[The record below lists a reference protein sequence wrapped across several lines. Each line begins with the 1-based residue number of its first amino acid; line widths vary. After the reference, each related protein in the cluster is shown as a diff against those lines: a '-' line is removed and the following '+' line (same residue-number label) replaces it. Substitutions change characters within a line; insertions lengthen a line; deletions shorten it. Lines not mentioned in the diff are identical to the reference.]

1 MLRAALISLFIFV
14 LGLGAASAGPPGELD
29 YSDESVVP
37 EGKIGEQIQSLI
49 DVVNANDPAEIRR
62 FLVEGCT
69 EAFRTFA
76 PMETHVS
83 VALGFYRRTGGVDFH
98 SVRTYTPERPDR
110 TTVILK
116 DRLFGGWH
124 AIVMHFDEEADY
136 LVAGVR
142 FAAARTPSN
151 VEEPPLAES
160 ELVEHVRDLVKRACE
175 ADVFSGTLLLAKGDE
190 ILLTHACGEASK
202 RFHVPNRLDTK
213 FNLGSMNKMFTAIAI
228 AQLVEKGVL
237 SYDDTIA
244 GYVDESWL
252 PRDITDTITIR
263 HLLTHTS
270 GLGNYWKEAFLKG
283 SRELYRLVEDFKPL
297 VVGDTLAFEPGARFA
312 YSNTGFL
319 LLGVVI
325 EEATGQSYFDYIR
338 ENVYGP
344 AGMEDSGSYEMDYPV
359 ENLAIGYVAAPD
371 SEWGW
376 ENNIYK
382 HVIKGGPAGGG
393 FSTVGD
399 LHAFA
404 CALQTDKLV
413 SQATLGEMW
422 SDHSGAGYGYGFVV
436 SDGVAGRVVGHS
448 GGFDGINGELDIFTD
463 AGYTAAVLS
472 NYDWGA
478 TPVSQAVTAL
488 IGRIP
493 TP

>member
-1 MLRAALISLFIFV
+1 
-14 LGLGAASAGPPGELD
+14 
-29 YSDESVVP
+29 
-37 EGKIGEQIQSLI
+37 
-49 DVVNANDPAEIRR
+49 VVNANDAARIRS
-62 FLVEGCT
+62 FLEEECT

-76 PMETHVS
+76 PMDAHVS

-98 SVRTYTPERPDR
+98 SIRTYTPERPDA

-124 AIVMHFDEEADY
+124 GIVMHFDEDADY

-151 VEEPPLAES
+151 VEEPAIS
-160 ELVEHVRDLVKRACE
+160 GAELVEEVEGLVRRACE
-175 ADVFSGTLLLAKGDE
+175 ADVFSGAFLMAKGDE
-190 ILLTHACGEASK
+190 ILVTHACGEASK
-202 RFHVPNRLDTK
+202 RFDAPNRLDTK
-213 FNLGSMNKMFTAIAI
+213 FNLGSMNKMFTATAI
-228 AQLVEKGVL
+228 VQLVQEGAI
-237 SYDDTIA
+237 SYDDAIA
-244 GYVDESWL
+244 EYVDESWL
-252 PRDITDTITIR
+252 PHEITERVTIR

-270 GLGNYWKEAFLKG
+270 GLGNYWKDAFFEG
-283 SRELYRLVEDFKPL
+283 SRVLFRSVEDFKPL
-297 VVGDTLAFEPGARFA
+297 VEGDTLAFEPGERFG

-325 EEATGQSYFDYIR
+325 EQVTGRSYFDYIR
-338 ENVYGP
+338 EHIYEPV
-344 AGMEDSGSYEMDYPV
+344 GMMNSDSYEMDFPV
-359 ENLAIGYVAAPD
+359 ENLAIGYVPAPG

-399 LHAFA
+399 LHAY
-404 CALQTDKLV
+404 ALALLAGKLV
-413 SQATLGEMW
+413 SEESLEAMW

-436 SDGVAGRVVGHS
+436 RDGIGGRVVGHS
-448 GGFDGINGELDIFTD
+448 GGFDGINAHLDLYRNT
-463 AGYTAAVLS
+463 GYVVAVLS

-478 TPVSQAVTAL
+478 TPVAESVRAL
-488 IGRIP
+488 IGR
-493 TP
+493 TEN